1 MSEATDKVSKHSDTK
16 DILKSLL
23 ISNKLPSH
31 VKTVEDA
38 FTIAQ
43 MGKELGFPVMQAL
56 HYIIPIQGKLSLSA
70 KAVGAI
76 LRKNKITFVT
86 KEDALYVFADGST
99 SEYNNIEG
107 KKPID
112 RRTTI
117 TFTRDG
123 VSEDVSFTWK
133 NAELQGLTSK
143 DNWQRMPSEMLYSRC
158 LAKGSNRIAQ
168 DFLLGLYT
176 AEEITDS
183 FNISEKNIKR
193 NDDGTVASV
202 IEDITHS
209 EVK

>member
-86 KEDALYVFADGST
+86 KEDALYAFC
-99 SEYNNIEG
+99 
-107 KKPID
+107 K
-112 RRTTI
+112 
-117 TFTRDG
+117 F
-123 VSEDVSFTWK
+123 
-133 NAELQGLTSK
+133 
-143 DNWQRMPSEMLYSRC
+143 
-158 LAKGSNRIAQ
+158 
-168 DFLLGLYT
+168 
-176 AEEITDS
+176 
-183 FNISEKNIKR
+183 
-193 NDDGTVASV
+193 
-202 IEDITHS
+202 
-209 EVK
+209 